1 MTDYALMKSQLDVL
15 LVYEEEAEAV
25 AWMLSKSQFTLDVQR
40 WVWTG
45 EGDSDSLLKQT
56 EMFNP
61 MQVGQ
66 GMEPNLDAPAAQ
78 AAMAEGQLAPTQWQM
93 GTEPRGPWG
102 MFGQRTVHSAF
113 DPTTG
118 EQSQPMTQQRMGQ
131 AVQGMQPDEPQ
142 RQAYEARFGE
152 VKPGASRRLGS
163 AYDAAMGAVTGAEDR
178 VKDWWGR
185 NKGAGHTGVRNTARN
200 LWQGGRNVAADYLDA
215 SQGVKTP
222 EEILERQNTRRQ
234 ERLEAQITPLKE
246 RLAAMGGGQPPVEAG
261 GEEAAPVDPAQTS
274 LTDWE
279 STDEQPV
286 DPDDKYDHTP
296 LSVSHQPLVTST
308 SDEPRL
314 PELPQ
319 LRPPSTG
326 EQPVD
331 VSGPLEGPE
340 LITAVESAARR
351 IATEEGPEL
360 PRLNLPQEEP
370 QQQLT
375 LPQQEGPGY
384 AGFTEEQ
391 FESLPAGAQT
401 RWKQVDPAQQ
411 QAVYDAMGRGAWDPE
426 RGGVKHWQT
435 GSWKSGRRAMGIDKS
450 QPFDAAWRMLR
461 GA

>member
-1 MTDYALMKSQLDVL
+1 
-15 LVYEEEAEAV
+15 
-25 AWMLSKSQFTLDVQR
+25 
-40 WVWTG
+40 
-45 EGDSDSLLKQT
+45 
-56 EMFNP
+56 
-61 MQVGQ
+61 
-66 GMEPNLDAPAAQ
+66 
-78 AAMAEGQLAPTQWQM
+78 
-93 GTEPRGPWG
+93 
-102 MFGQRTVHSAF
+102 
-113 DPTTG
+113 
-118 EQSQPMTQQRMGQ
+118 
-131 AVQGMQPDEPQ
+131 
-142 RQAYEARFGE
+142 
-152 VKPGASRRLGS
+152 
-163 AYDAAMGAVTGAEDR
+163 MGAVTGAEDR

-200 LWQGGRNVAADYLDA
+200 LWQGGRNAAADYLDA

-234 ERLEAQITPLKE
+234 ERLEAQLKPLQE
-246 RLAAMGGGQPPVEAG
+246 RYAAMGGGQPPVEAG
-261 GEEAAPVDPAQTS
+261 GEEAAPIDPAQTS

-314 PELPQ
+314 KL
-319 LRPPSTG
+319 PSTD
-326 EQPVD
+326 EQTVD
-331 VSGPLEGPE
+331 VS
-340 LITAVESAARR
+340 ESSK
-351 IATEEGPEL
+351 L
-360 PRLNLPQEEP
+360 P
-370 QQQLT
+370 QLT

-391 FESLPAGAQT
+391 FESLPAGART

>member
-25 AWMLSKSQFTLDVQR
+25 ARMLSKSQFTLDIQR

-102 MFGQRTVHSAF
+102 MFGQRTLHAGF
-113 DPTTG
+113 NADTG
-118 EQSQPMTQQRMGQ
+118 EQSQPMTQRRMRQ

-234 ERLEAQITPLKE
+234 ERLEAQLKPLQE
-246 RLAAMGGGQPPVEAG
+246 RYAAMGGGQPPVEAG
-261 GEEAAPVDPAQTS
+261 GEEAAPIDPAQTS

-314 PELPQ
+314 KL
-319 LRPPSTG
+319 PSTD
-326 EQPVD
+326 EQTVD
-331 VSGPLEGPE
+331 VS
-340 LITAVESAARR
+340 ESSK
-351 IATEEGPEL
+351 L
-360 PRLNLPQEEP
+360 P
-370 QQQLT
+370 QLT

-391 FESLPAGAQT
+391 FESLPAGART

>member
-66 GMEPNLDAPAAQ
+66 GMEPNLDSPAAQ
-78 AAMAEGQLAPTQWQM
+78 AAMAEGQPAGSQWQM

-200 LWQGGRNVAADYLDA
+200 LWQGGRNAAADYLDA

-234 ERLEAQITPLKE
+234 ERLEAQLKPLQE
-246 RLAAMGGGQPPVEAG
+246 RYAAMGGGQPPVEAG
-261 GEEAAPVDPAQTS
+261 GEEAAPIDPAQTS

-314 PELPQ
+314 KL
-319 LRPPSTG
+319 PSTD
-326 EQPVD
+326 EQTVD
-331 VSGPLEGPE
+331 VS
-340 LITAVESAARR
+340 ESSK
-351 IATEEGPEL
+351 L
-360 PRLNLPQEEP
+360 P
-370 QQQLT
+370 QLT

-391 FESLPAGAQT
+391 FESLPAGART

>member
-25 AWMLSKSQFTLDVQR
+25 ARMLSKSQFTLDIQR

-66 GMEPNLDAPAAQ
+66 GMEPNLDSPAAQ
-78 AAMAEGQLAPTQWQM
+78 AAMAEGQPAGSQWQM

-118 EQSQPMTQQRMGQ
+118 EQSQPMTQRRMRQ

-200 LWQGGRNVAADYLDA
+200 LWQGGRNAAADYLDA

-234 ERLEAQITPLKE
+234 ERLEAQLKPLQE
-246 RLAAMGGGQPPVEAG
+246 RYAAMGGGQPPVEAG
-261 GEEAAPVDPAQTS
+261 GEEAAPVDP
-274 LTDWE
+274 
-279 STDEQPV
+279 
-286 DPDDKYDHTP
+286 
-296 LSVSHQPLVTST
+296 
-308 SDEPRL
+308 DEPRL